1 MGSFLPEGR
10 RGPVGRPPGA
20 HGRLALV
27 RASRR
32 PRLGQNFLSSP
43 RTARRIVDALA
54 APPGSWV
61 VEVGPGRGALTRP
74 LLEAGTRVLAIEVDS
89 RLAARLTE
97 ELGGDSLRVVEAD
110 ALSFDPAAVLAE
122 AGAALPVPLVAN
134 LPYESATPMVRAF
147 ARRHDLFS
155 RLVVMVQR
163 EVAERI
169 CGRPGDDGYGFL
181 SVDLAFHAR
190 ARRLFDVPPG
200 DFTPR
205 PKVVSSVVELVPA
218 APADG
223 AAAAIGVA
231 SAGFA
236 VRRKTL
242 TNALGAAWGREAAAA
257 AVAAAAL
264 SPTTRAEELA
274 PEAFLELARRL
285 GPRPPAA
292 PGR

>member
-1 MGSFLPEGR
+1 
-10 RGPVGRPPGA
+10 
-20 HGRLALV
+20 LAFV

-43 RTARRIVDALA
+43 RTAARIVDALA
-54 APPGSWV
+54 APAGSWV

-74 LLEAGTRVLAIEVDS
+74 LLARGVRVLAIEVDP
-89 RLAARLTE
+89 RLAGRLTK
-97 ELGGDSLRVVEAD
+97 ELGGEALRVVEAD
-110 ALSFDPAAVLAE
+110 ALELDPAAALAG
-122 AGAALPVPLVAN
+122 AGAAPPVPLVAN

-147 ARRHDLFS
+147 ARRRDLFT

-181 SVDLAFHAR
+181 SVDVGLHAS

-205 PKVVSSVVELVPA
+205 PRVVSSVVEIVPTE
-218 APADG
+218 PPDG
-223 AAAAIGVA
+223 AAAAIAVA

-236 VRRKTL
+236 GRRKTL
-242 TNALGAAWGREAAAA
+242 TNAVGAVWGREAAAA
-257 AVAAAAL
+257 AVAAAGLA
-264 SPTTRAEELA
+264 PTARAEEL
-274 PEAFLELARRL
+274 PPQAFLGLARLL
-285 GPRPPAA
+285 GPRPAAA

>member
-1 MGSFLPEGR
+1 M
-10 RGPVGRPPGA
+10 
-20 HGRLALV
+20 

-43 RTARRIVDALA
+43 RTAGRIVDALGV
-54 APPGSWV
+54 PGGSWV
-61 VEVGPGRGALTRP
+61 VEIGPGRGALTRP
-74 LLEAGTRVLAIEVDS
+74 LLARGVRVLAVELDG
-89 RLAARLTE
+89 RLAARLRE
-97 ELGGDSLRVVEAD
+97 ELPGDSLRVVEAD
-110 ALSFDPAAVLAE
+110 ALSFDPAEVLAE
-122 AGAALPVPLVAN
+122 AGATLPVPLVAN

-147 ARRHDLFS
+147 ARRPDLFA

-181 SVDLAFHAR
+181 SVDIAFHAR

-205 PKVVSSVVELVPA
+205 PKVISTVVELVPA
-218 APADG
+218 PPPEG
-223 AAAAIGVA
+223 AAAAIAAA

-242 TNALGAAWGREAAAA
+242 TNAPGAAWGREAAAA
-257 AVAAAAL
+257 AVAGAGL
-264 SPTTRAEELA
+264 LPTARAEELP
-274 PEAFLELARRL
+274 PETFLELARLL
-285 GPRPPAA
+285 GPRPAAA

>member
-1 MGSFLPEGR
+1 VTPPGQAN
-10 RGPVGRPPGA
+10 VGR
-20 HGRLALV
+20 HGRFSLV

-43 RTARRIVDALA
+43 RTANRIVDALG
-54 APPGSWV
+54 APAGTWV

-74 LLEAGTRVLAIEVDS
+74 LLSRGIRVLAVEVDG

-97 ELGGDSLRVVEAD
+97 ELGGDGLVVIEAD
-110 ALSFDPAAVLAE
+110 ALELDPAGALAGV
-122 AGAALPVPLVAN
+122 GAEPPVPLVAN

-147 ARRHDLFS
+147 ARRADVFA

-169 CGRPGDDGYGFL
+169 CGRPGENGYGFL
-181 SVDLAFHAR
+181 SVDVALHAR

-200 DFTPR
+200 DFSPR
-205 PKVVSSVVELVPA
+205 PKVVSTVVELLPA
-218 APADG
+218 RPPEG
-223 AAAAIGVA
+223 AAAAISAA

-242 TNALGAAWGREAAAA
+242 TNALGAVWGRESAAE
-257 AVAAAAL
+257 AVAGAGL
-264 SPTTRAEELA
+264 LPTARAEELP
-274 PEAFLELARRL
+274 PEAFLELARLL
-285 GPRPPAA
+285 GPRPGAA

>member
-1 MGSFLPEGR
+1 M
-10 RGPVGRPPGA
+10 RP
-20 HGRLALV
+20 
-27 RASRR
+27 SRR

-43 RTARRIVDALA
+43 RTAGRIVDALG
-54 APPGSWV
+54 APAGSWV

-74 LLEAGTRVLAIEVDS
+74 LLARGVRVLAIEVDG
-89 RLAARLTE
+89 RLAARLRE
-97 ELGGDSLRVVEAD
+97 ELGGESLRLVEAD
-110 ALSFDPAAVLAE
+110 ALSFDPAEALA
-122 AGAALPVPLVAN
+122 ACGAAPPVPLVAN

-147 ARRHDLFS
+147 ARRGELFS

-169 CGRPGDDGYGFL
+169 CSRPGEDGYGFL

-205 PKVVSSVVELVPA
+205 PTVVSSVVELVPVE
-218 APADG
+218 PAGG
-223 AAAAIGVA
+223 AAAAIAVA

-257 AVAAAAL
+257 AVAGAGLA
-264 SPTTRAEELA
+264 PTARAEELP
-274 PEAFLELARRL
+274 PEAFLALARLL
-285 GPRPPAA
+285 GPRPGAA